1 MDFIWLKRSMP
12 RGLYGR
18 AALILV
24 LPIAVLQLVIAV
36 VFIQRHFED
45 VTRQMTDNL
54 LLDLKLV
61 LAQVEAGRDV
71 AAVLTDTAGLQGAL
85 NMTVAFDN
93 RSDGAQSKLL
103 PRGFRRFPY
112 DLSGRT
118 VIRRLKARM
127 PGVTAVDLSRSI
139 REVDLVIASRH
150 GPVLM
155 TFDRRRVSASNPHQL
170 LVLMLLT
177 GVVMTGVAFLYLRN
191 QLRPI
196 TRLAAAADAFGKG
209 RIEPYQAGGAIEVR
223 AAGNAFLDMRNRIER
238 QTLQRIQM
246 LSGVSH
252 DLRTPLTR
260 LRLGLSLQVPTHE
273 IEEMVHDVADMEA
286 LVTAFLD
293 FARSDTLDDPEE
305 VDPAVLA
312 AEAVEQGARG
322 GGRVTLFEV
331 SGQIE
336 TLVLRPLAIRRALA
350 NLIGNALR
358 YGNRAEVSLTVSER
372 MVRFT
377 VEDDGPGIPQD
388 QRDEALR
395 PFIRLDAARNQNRGS
410 GVGLGLS
417 IAADIARSHGGTL
430 RLGESVRLG
439 GLKVDIVLAR

>member
-139 REVDLVIASRH
+139 REVDLVIGSRH

-260 LRLGLSLQVPTHE
+260 LRLGLSLQEPTQE
-273 IEEMVHDVADMEA
+273 IEEMVRDVADMEA

-439 GLKVDIVLAR
+439 GLKADIVLAR